1 MKRRERGQSEGMWS
15 KEWISFFFLIKR
27 GLGMCTKSVVRDLEQ
42 VTSFLNIDSFIWGT
56 QEKFL

>member
-1 MKRRERGQSEGMWS
+1 MD
-15 KEWISFFFLIKR
+15 FLFFLMKR